1 MNILLIEDDPRIADF
16 LQRGLRAE
24 GHQVRRSAHGVE
36 GLAMVQDAVR
46 QQSPGDRPTVLVL
59 DLMLP
64 GMNGMEVCQTLRAAG
79 FALPILMLTALSTL
93 EDRVTGL
100 RMGADDYLCKPFE
113 FEELLAR
120 LEALARR
127 AQPLQPSRQAQLMVD
142 DLVLDRT
149 SMRAARGGQALNLTA
164 RELALL
170 ELLMSAPGR
179 LFSRERILASVWG
192 HSEDPLTNVVDV
204 YIRRLRSKI
213 DDGYPTPLIHTVRGL
228 GYRLEAPGPG
238 LQPTDSI
245 V

>member
-1 MNILLIEDDPRIADF
+1 MNIVLVEDDPRIADF
-16 LQRGLRAE
+16 LLRGLRAE
-24 GHQVRRSAHGVE
+24 GHHVQRAATGHA
-36 GLAMVQDAVR
+36 GLALAQEAARRLQPAD
-46 QQSPGDRPTVLVL
+46 PPTVLVL

-64 GMNGMEVCQTLRAAG
+64 GMSGMDICQTLRAAG
-79 FALPILMLTALSTL
+79 VALPILMLTALSTL
-93 EDRVTGL
+93 DDRVAGL
-100 RMGADDYLCKPFE
+100 RMGADDYLCKPFA

-127 AQPLQPSRQAQLMVD
+127 ARPLQPGRTARLQVS
-142 DLVLDRT
+142 DLVLDRE
-149 SMRAARGGQALNLTA
+149 SMKASRAGQPLSLTA

-213 DDGYPTPLIHTVRGL
+213 DESHETALIHTVRGL
-228 GYRLEAPGPG
+228 GYRLEAGNAPS
-238 LQPTDSI
+238 TA
-245 V
+245 